1 MHTSGSLCFDNG
13 PATGDTDRL
22 AGDRFSLRHSWNYPP
37 GTCQKD
43 DRDCGIVFFDG
54 RVIGIVPRWRVLLAL
69 RENQESYLCEAPQL
83 EMVRLPFAFFPSF
96 GKVVIND

>member
-1 MHTSGSLCFDNG
+1 
-13 PATGDTDRL
+13 
-22 AGDRFSLRHSWNYPP
+22 
-37 GTCQKD
+37 
-43 DRDCGIVFFDG
+43 
-54 RVIGIVPRWRVLLAL
+54 VPRWRVLLAL